1 MSKILASDDRT
12 WSLASAVDALTESAR
27 IAGRPSLLWLAGFFY
42 PGVGL
47 GLGLGW
53 SWILRSIE
61 NAGGDE
67 NSTWVLAP
75 MRLGALG
82 ANDGFTSLLV
92 GTLAV
97 GCAAPLLFPLLLPIF
112 RLIVG
117 LAGWSSQATPYA
129 RGRFRDAWR
138 HGRGNTLS
146 SGALWV
152 QCWMLVVIA
161 AAVFLLPVVA
171 LVHAAEL
178 PIGNAGASA
187 ALPHPVTV
195 LVSAPSSLVVLV
207 YALAISILFQLAL
220 HSLAQNRRGAGSA
233 LVHAW
238 RLARR
243 DPWATIRALIG
254 DSLLSFV
261 YWIAFWMLLG
271 LLHVPVFGG
280 IALAAY
286 IALGGFV
293 GVTRALYWA
302 RAYRALGG
310 LSPAD
315 GVPGLAQAP

>member
-1 MSKILASDDRT
+1 MSKILASEDRH
-12 WSLASAVDALTESAR
+12 WSLAAAVDALTESAR
-27 IAGRPSLLWLAGFFY
+27 IAGRPSLAWIVGFFY

-61 NAGGDE
+61 SAERDDPGAWILAPSRVGVLGAGG
-67 NSTWVLAP
+67 
-75 MRLGALG
+75 
-82 ANDGFTSLLV
+82 GFSGLLV

-97 GCAAPLLFPLLLPIF
+97 GCAAPLLFPLLVPLF

-117 LAGWSSQATPYA
+117 LASWAGDA
-129 RGRFRDAWR
+129 RPGERARVRDAWR
-138 HGRGNTLS
+138 RGRGITLS
-146 SGALWV
+146 CGALWV
-152 QCWMLVVIA
+152 QCWMLVVA
-161 AAVFLLPVVA
+161 AAATFLLPVLA
-171 LVHAAEL
+171 LVSGLELAA
-178 PIGNAGASA
+178 A
-187 ALPHPVTV
+187 ADESRRFPHPIAV
-195 LVSAPSSLVVLV
+195 LASAPSALIVMV

-243 DPWATIRALIG
+243 DPWATVRALIG
-254 DSLLSFV
+254 DALLSLL
-261 YWIAFWMLLG
+261 YWIAFWVLAG
-271 LLHVPVFGG
+271 FWRVPVLGG
-280 IALAAY
+280 VALACY

-293 GVTRALYWA
+293 GVARALYWA

-315 GVPGLAQAP
+315 GVPGLAPER